1 MKKDIHIPEVTD
13 IEMAIVLEHNDTHN
27 TEDWNV
33 YLINKKSTNIEM
45 VVIVSQGFS
54 ETKTTSVFRKKLDAL
69 PANSIAKIE
78 LIQPEL
84 FALDNRFQVS
94 FFEGNT
100 LYDKT
105 FLFEK
110 NTIKEGSIRMI
121 KGINKRG
128 VICK

>member
-1 MKKDIHIPEVTD
+1 MKKDIHIPEVID
-13 IEMAIVLEHNDTHN
+13 IEMAIVLEHNDNHN

-54 ETKTTSVFRKKLDAL
+54 ETKTTSIFRKKLDAL

-110 NTIKEGSIRMI
+110 NTIKEGSLRMI

>member
-110 NTIKEGSIRMI
+110 NTIKEGSLRMI